1 MNHRDTENLTF
12 ELLETWATF
21 NHYAKEAQQFKNPE
35 DVHQARIRL
44 RKLITFAT
52 LVGETDEPV
61 YLIWRRLMR
70 AFGEVRDLDV
80 QLEQQSVTSP
90 VEQLFAEHLALQ
102 LQGKRAT
109 LLETM
114 HLLISSELDKSVRR
128 FLAGPLTKR
137 LKRMDE
143 NDLIHAAK
151 KQFDKKAQKYEKVH
165 HTEGQ
170 KRIQKMH
177 ELRLATKYYRYTL
190 EYLRPYTTLP
200 KSTVDR
206 LKRVQTQ
213 LGQINDTYNRLERWR
228 AFTPPDEYQ
237 LKRAKEVARLE
248 QALVTAL
255 DEFSLA

>member
-1 MNHRDTENLTF
+1 
-12 ELLETWATF
+12 
-21 NHYAKEAQQFKNPE
+21 
-35 DVHQARIRL
+35 
-44 RKLITFAT
+44 
-52 LVGETDEPV
+52 
-61 YLIWRRLMR
+61 
-70 AFGEVRDLDV
+70 
-80 QLEQQSVTSP
+80 
-90 VEQLFAEHLALQ
+90 
-102 LQGKRAT
+102 
-109 LLETM
+109 M

-151 KQFDKKAQKYEKVH
+151 KRFDKKAQKYEKVH

-237 LKRAKEVARLE
+237 LKRAKEVTRLE

-255 DEFSLA
+255 DDFSLD